1 MNRVFLI
8 IGLII
13 MIIPLAAS
21 QRYVL
26 GEVFSGDPGC

>member
-1 MNRVFLI
+1 MNKVFL
-8 IGLII
+8 LISLMI

-21 QRYVL
+21 TRYVL